1 MSIYIFRTKARFGH
15 HTPMGSSGGGGGS
28 QTTTQELPGY
38 AQPAAQ
44 EILSRG
50 TALSNQEIPQYQGQT
65 YAGMNSTQTNA
76 IQGMSNL
83 ANSGGVGGQ
92 VSGAVANM
100 ANNGG
105 NAYGNVQAQQA
116 QASYNPYA
124 NMNNPYLAQ
133 QVQAANDQTARS
145 FNQTA
150 MGLNAQFAG
159 SGAFGG
165 SAYQNAVNNANANLG
180 TTLANNAATMYGNAY
195 NTAAQA
201 ASTNA
206 TLGTQASLAN
216 QSAALQAANLNS
228 NNYNTA
234 QQRVLAA
241 AGLAPQLDASTINQ
255 LNAAYTGGTAQQTS
269 DQNQF
274 NADYQKWY
282 QQAMSPYQ
290 QLGILQGSLSGALGN
305 GAQGIT
311 STTQQA
317 NPLGLAIG
325 GATAGAGLLSA
336 MSSLG

>member
-1 MSIYIFRTKARFGH
+1 MSIYIFRQKAKFGH

-44 EILSRG
+44 DILSRG
-50 TALSNQEIPQYQGQT
+50 TALSNQEIPQYQGKIFE
-65 YAGMNSTQTNA
+65 GLNGTQTDA
-76 IQGMSNL
+76 IRAAGNL
-83 ANSGGVGGQ
+83 AQSGGVGGQ

-105 NAYGNVQAQQA
+105 NNYGTVQAQQA
-116 QASYNPYA
+116 QAGYNQFA
-124 NMNNPYLAQ
+124 DTNNPYLQA

-145 FNQTA
+145 FNQNA
-150 MGLNAQFAG
+150 MSLNASFANNY
-159 SGAFGG
+159 GG
-165 SAYQNAVNNANANLG
+165 SAHQNAINDANATLG

-201 ASTNA
+201 ANTNA
-206 TLGTQASLAN
+206 TLSTQASLAN
-216 QSAALQAANLNS
+216 QSAGLQAANLNS

-241 AGLAPQLDASTINQ
+241 AGLAPQLDANTINQ
-255 LNAAYTGGTAQQTS
+255 QVNAYTLGTAQQTA
-269 DQNQF
+269 DQNAL
-274 NADYQKWY
+274 NAEYQKWY
-282 QQAMSPYQ
+282 QGAMSPYQ
-290 QLGILQGSLSGALGN
+290 QLGILQGTLSGALGN

-317 NPLGLAIG
+317 NPWGLAIG